1 MTAGRPKEFT
11 QEWIDDHIDSNPA
24 MYENGE
30 SNLEVAVELGMCKDT
45 FYELK
50 KEYPEFSDAVKK
62 GLVRSEAWWSKLG
75 RFGAAGKADIQP
87 TTWIFN
93 MKNRFNWRDKTEATV
108 EVAHTLQKM
117 SEEALDQYIEDLT
130 NGES

>member
-11 QEWIDDHIDSNPA
+11 QEWIDDHIDSIPA
-24 MYENGE
+24 MFENGE
-30 SNLEVAVELGMCKDT
+30 SIVEVAVELGMCKDT

-75 RFGAAGKADIQP
+75 RFFIVV
-87 TTWIFN
+87 IFG
-93 MKNRFNWRDKTEATV
+93 V
-108 EVAHTLQKM
+108 
-117 SEEALDQYIEDLT
+117 
-130 NGES
+130 